1 MFNIVRQL
9 TRPTLPCLP
18 STSALKS
25 TLFDSPLP
33 GLLQVRTA
41 TKRGGGS
48 SKNGRNSIGKRL
60 GVKKYGGKFTLL
72 CLSFQVLAPDIVLPA
87 RALAQTGQ
95 LVIPGN
101 ILVRQR
107 GTEFH
112 PGQHVE
118 KGRDHTLF
126 ATAPGYVCF
135 YSDKVNG
142 KLKKLVGITQDRDER
157 LPRDKALFG
166 RSRWFGKV
174 DVNSSLWRGGFDGFE
189 LAANGG
195 DESARSTSVREEHL
209 SAQHDQTGK
218 LNEQEM
224 NEMMA
229 EAMAGSPGATKPGP
243 TVAAA

>member
-1 MFNIVRQL
+1 MNVLRQL

-18 STSALKS
+18 STSSLKS
-25 TLFDSPLP
+25 TLFDCPLP

-60 GVKKYGGKFTLL
+60 GVKKYGG
-72 CLSFQVLAPDIVLPA
+72 
-87 RALAQTGQ
+87 Q
-95 LVIPGN
+95 LVVPGN

-142 KLKKLVGITQDRDER
+142 KLKKLVGVTQLRGQQ
-157 LPRDKALFG
+157 LPRDEQEFG

-174 DVNSSLWRGGFDGFE
+174 DVNSTLWQGLDGFDKVAAATGDAARAQFE
-189 LAANGG
+189 E
-195 DESARSTSVREEHL
+195 DR
-209 SAQHDQTGK
+209 HDQAGN
-218 LNEQEM
+218 LSEQEM
-224 NEMMA
+224 NRMMA
-229 EAMAGSPGATKPGP
+229 EAVAEAVATDATKSATP
-243 TVAAA
+243 VAV